1 VADEAASLE
10 RILAFK
16 SAPDLAGLA
25 ARELATLAEA
35 AAPERCRAGEPPWEE
50 RESARLHLV
59 VEGRVRVTRC
69 DGEVR
74 DHGAHS
80 LLGAP
85 EVLAGNA
92 APPAVAVEDTLL
104 FSIERGALLD
114 ILEDDFATALAV
126 LRHLGRESLAVRRRL
141 GEISRPVPGTIA
153 APDPSRCL
161 ELGERI
167 ALLRS
172 TPPFPGVR
180 VHTLGQIALD
190 MRPVTL
196 AAGERAWRRGDRAD
210 WTGIVLTGEVTPGPR
225 RRTRTVGPG
234 ALLGMEEAL
243 AGESRWYAA
252 VARKPTLLLRLDVAS
267 LIDVLEDDPDMAVEV
282 LTVLARDLLELPGW
296 RVGRA
301 HA

>member
-1 VADEAASLE
+1 VTDDAASLE

-85 EVLAGNA
+85 EVLAGDT

-196 AAGERAWRRGDRAD
+196 VAGERAWRRGDRAD
-210 WTGIVLTGEVTPGPR
+210 WTGIVLTGELTPGPR
-225 RRTRTVGPG
+225 LRTRTVGPG
-234 ALLGMEEAL
+234 ALLGMEEAF
-243 AGESRWYAA
+243 AGERRWYAA
-252 VARKPTLLLRLDVAS
+252 VARGPTLLLRLDVAS